1 MQEQTAEKVENYVEE
16 QMKGYALIP
25 VAERD
30 MSPSV
35 FKQKCLFEIFNL
47 PPSYML
53 SHRIEKRDDGTYALI
68 KRATPLEPIDLT
80 LEDRPGVSGKMTTI
94 AEKSGFDATFTNH
107 DHDDVLFNA
116 LHCSVEV
123 KELQ

>member
-1 MQEQTAEKVENYVEE
+1 MQEHTTQGIENYVEE
-16 QMKGYALIP
+16 QMKGYELIP
-25 VAERD
+25 IAERD

-35 FKQKCLFEIFNL
+35 FKQKCLFEVFNL

-53 SHRIEKRDDGTYALI
+53 SHRIEKRDDGTYALV

-80 LEDRPGVSGKMTTI
+80 LEDRPDVCGKITTI
-94 AEKSGFDATFTNH
+94 AEKTGFDSSFTNH